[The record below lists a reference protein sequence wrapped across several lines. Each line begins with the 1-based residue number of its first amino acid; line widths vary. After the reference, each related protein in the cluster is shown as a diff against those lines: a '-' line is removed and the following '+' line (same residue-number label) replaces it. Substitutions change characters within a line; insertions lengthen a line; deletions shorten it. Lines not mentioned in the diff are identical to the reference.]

1 MDLEKCEV
9 TMKLNGR
16 AVKMI
21 FDLLVEEYKNWP
33 GGHPVEQENLQ
44 ILKNAFYRAYMDCVF
59 STDDGES

>member
-1 MDLEKCEV
+1 
-9 TMKLNGR
+9 MKLNGR